1 MILFDADASLMAR
14 IRTKKSAAEW
24 QTQYRLAKRGI
35 HRIIAL
41 QEVRESGENNASTDR
56 LWEDALNDS
65 FWVCRETALDELKE
79 RDSLSLHQ
87 LLPKAKKMALNDPKP
102 SVRKAALELLALVK
116 FPAKRE
122 LLRSAMKDSS
132 LAASSEAYR
141 QYFLEEF
148 DDAEA
153 MRMELEKDSSND
165 YEAVLAEFYA
175 IRSGKESFDWFKTKL
190 SQPEGNTYELL
201 RSFGRFLSSET
212 DPGRKE
218 NGIQLVF
225 KIAMEG
231 TRAEQVI
238 GAYQLI
244 KSLDGINDSALKRKS
259 IREKHKNDDFYEI
272 LEYLD

>member
-1 MILFDADASLMAR
+1 M
-14 IRTKKSAAEW
+14 
-24 QTQYRLAKRGI
+24 
-35 HRIIAL
+35 
-41 QEVRESGENNASTDR
+41 
-56 LWEDALNDS
+56 
-65 FWVCRETALDELKE
+65 
-79 RDSLSLHQ
+79 
-87 LLPKAKKMALNDPKP
+87 
-102 SVRKAALELLALVK
+102 
-116 FPAKRE
+116 
-122 LLRSAMKDSS
+122 
-132 LAASSEAYR
+132 
-141 QYFLEEF
+141 
-148 DDAEA
+148 
-153 MRMELEKDSSND
+153 
-165 YEAVLAEFYA
+165 
-175 IRSGKESFDWFKTKL
+175 
-190 SQPEGNTYELL
+190 